1 MKSII
6 YLFAGTANYSHIMC
20 TKRLTHSR
28 HWGSG
33 VFSSLC
39 INEPLEPGGSHGARE
54 RLAARTQ
61 AGSVLAGC
69 PNSTVSEWRPPL
81 WTQNVTLS
89 LPQETWLRAQLPHP
103 LSGTSNKYST
113 FSLICRIRGFLS
125 LLKCLWLLISWCLF
139 CIVLSLAFEP
149 RLQ

>member
-6 YLFAGTANYSHIMC
+6 YFFFFAGTAKYSRIMC
-20 TKRLTHSR
+20 TKCLTHSR

-39 INEPLEPGGSHGARE
+39 INELLQLGGSRGARE
-54 RLAARTQ
+54 AARSQ

-69 PNSTVSEWRPPL
+69 PNSTVSEWHPPL
-81 WTQNVTLS
+81 WTLNVTLS

-103 LSGTSNKYST
+103 LSGTSDKYST

-125 LLKCLWLLISWCLF
+125 LLKCLWLLISQCLF
-139 CIVLSLAFEP
+139 CIVLSLAFEL
-149 RLQ
+149 RL